1 MNIIIIGCGKTGEE
15 LVASLLAENHSISVI
30 DTLPSV
36 INTVQETYDVIGICG
51 SGAVTDTL
59 REAGVEKADLVI
71 SCTSQDE
78 LNVLSC
84 TIAKRLGALNCVARV
99 RNPDLHAQIQFMRR
113 EFGIDTMFNPDYYAA
128 NAISRILRLPS
139 ATKVDSFASGR
150 IDIVELN
157 VTEKSP
163 LVGLALMQFPAKFQT
178 RVLVCAIQCA
188 ESDRVLVPS
197 GAYVIKAGDVLNITA
212 THGDIHR
219 FLREIGELSEPIRDV
234 MLIGGSRIAYYL
246 TKMLTESGM
255 RVKIIESDEDRCM
268 ELARELPKARIIHG
282 NGADHELLV
291 EEGIRTMDACIP
303 LTGMDES
310 NMILSLYAIS
320 EGVQKVIPKI
330 NKKTLLTMASGIHL
344 NSGISPNQLMANV
357 IISYARALGQS
368 GNSAIRTL
376 YKLVDGQVEAMEF
389 VVTEKSRVIGIPL
402 CKLELKNNLLIAGI
416 VRGSRIIYPGA
427 NDMIRPGDVVIV
439 VTTNLYISSLDGILE
454 E

>member
-15 LVASLLAENHSISVI
+15 LVASLLAENHNISVI

-36 INTVQETYDVIGICG
+36 ISEVQEAYDVIGICG
-51 SGAVTDTL
+51 SGAVTETL
-59 REAGVEKADLVI
+59 REAGVDKADLVV

-84 TIAKRLGALNCVARV
+84 TIAKRLGAQNCVARV

-113 EFGIDTMFNPDYYAA
+113 EFGIDTLFNPDYYAA
-128 NAISRILRLPS
+128 NAISRILRIPS

-150 IDIVELN
+150 IDIVELK

-163 LVGLALMQFPAKFQT
+163 LVGLSLMQFPAKFHT
-178 RVLVCAIQCA
+178 RVLVCTVQCA
-188 ESDRVLVPS
+188 GSDRVLVPS
-197 GAYVIKAGDVLNITA
+197 AAYVIKSGDILNITA

-219 FLREIGELSEPIRDV
+219 FLREIGEVAEPIRNV
-234 MLIGGSRIAYYL
+234 LLIGGSRIAYYL

-255 RVKIIESDEDRCM
+255 RVKIIESDRNRCL

-282 NGADHELLV
+282 DGSDHELLV
-291 EEGIRTMDACIP
+291 EEGIRDMDACIP
-303 LTGMDES
+303 LTGMDEG
-310 NMILSLYAIS
+310 NMILSLYALS

-330 NKKTLLTMASGIHL
+330 NKKTLLNMANGIQL
-344 NSGISPNQLMANV
+344 NSGISPNKLMANV
-357 IISYARALGQS
+357 IISYARALGES
-368 GNSAIRTL
+368 DNSAIRTL
-376 YKLVDGQVEAMEF
+376 YKLVGGRVEAMEF
-389 VVTEKSRVIGIPL
+389 VATDKAKMIGIPL
-402 CKLELKNNLLIAGI
+402 CELKLKKNLLIAGI
-416 VRGSRIIYPGA
+416 VRGSHIIYPGA
-427 NDMIRPGDVVIV
+427 NDMVKPGDVVIV

>member
-15 LVASLLAENHSISVI
+15 LVASLLAENHNISII

-36 INTVQETYDVIGICG
+36 INAVQESYDVIGICG
-51 SGAVTDTL
+51 SGAVTDIL

-71 SCTSQDE
+71 SCTPQDE

-84 TIAKRLGALNCVARV
+84 TIAKRLGAKNCVARV

-113 EFGIDTMFNPDYYAA
+113 EFGIDNMFNPEYHAA
-128 NAISRILRLPS
+128 NAISRILRIPS
-139 ATKVDSFASGR
+139 AIKVDSFASGR
-150 IDIVELN
+150 IDIVELK

-163 LVGLALMQFPAKFQT
+163 LAGLSLMQFPSKFKT
-178 RVLVCAIQCA
+178 RVLVCTVQCA
-188 ESDRVLVPS
+188 GSDRVLVPS
-197 GAYVIKAGDVLNITA
+197 GAYVIKPGDILNLTA

-219 FLREIGELSEPIRDV
+219 FFREIGELSEPIRDV

-246 TKMLTESGM
+246 TKMLTDSGM
-255 RVKIIESDEDRCM
+255 RVKIIESDENRCL
-268 ELARELPKARIIHG
+268 ELARELPKAQIIHG
-282 NGADHELLV
+282 DGSDHELLV
-291 EEGIRTMDACIP
+291 EEGIRNMDACIP

-310 NMILSLYAIS
+310 NMILSLYALS

-330 NKKTLLTMASGIHL
+330 NKKTLLGMAGGIQL

-376 YKLVDGQVEAMEF
+376 YKLIDGQVEAMEF
-389 VVTEKSRVIGIPL
+389 VATDKAEVIGTPL
-402 CKLELKNNLLIAGI
+402 CDLKLKKNLLIAGI
-416 VRGSRIIYPGA
+416 VRGSHIIYPGA
-427 NDMIRPGDVVIV
+427 NDVICPGDIVIV

>member
-15 LVASLLAENHSISVI
+15 LIGALLAEDHNISVI

-36 INTVQETYDVIGICG
+36 INEVQENYDVIGICG

-59 REAGVEKADLVI
+59 READVGKADLVI

-78 LNVLSC
+78 LNVLAC
-84 TIAKRLGALNCVARV
+84 TIAKRLGAGNCVARV

-113 EFGIDTMFNPDYYAA
+113 EFGIDNMFNPDYSAA
-128 NAISRILRLPS
+128 NAISRILRIPG
-139 ATKVDSFASGR
+139 AIKVDSFASGR
-150 IDIVELN
+150 IDIVELK

-163 LVGLALMQFPAKFQT
+163 LAGLALMQFPAKFKT
-178 RVLVCAIQCA
+178 RVLVCTVQCA
-188 ESDRVLVPS
+188 GSDRVLVPS
-197 GAYVIKAGDVLNITA
+197 GAYVIKAGDVLNLTA
-212 THGDIHR
+212 THGDIYR
-219 FLREIGELSEPIRDV
+219 FFREIGELAEPIRDV

-255 RVKIIESDEDRCM
+255 RVKIIEADRNRCL

-282 NGADHELLV
+282 DGTDHELLV
-291 EEGIRTMDACIP
+291 EEGIRDMDACIP
-303 LTGMDES
+303 LTNMDEG
-310 NMILSLYAIS
+310 NMILSLYALS

-330 NKKTLLTMASGIHL
+330 DKKTLLGMANGIQL

-357 IISYARALGQS
+357 MISYARALGQS

-376 YKLVDGQVEAMEF
+376 YKLLDGRVEAMEF
-389 VVTEKSRVIGIPL
+389 VAKETPGVTGIPL
-402 CKLELKNNLLIAGI
+402 CELQLKKNLLIAGI
-416 VRGSRIIYPGA
+416 VRGSQIIYPGA
-427 NDMIRPGDVVIV
+427 NDVIKPGDVVIV